1 MPAESGTLGH
11 VADLGLWVTADSLAE
26 LFSAAAVALAELM
39 VKGPRDGE
47 VAWLPLELTAA
58 DHAELLVELLG
69 EVVYRWDGEGLLTV
83 AVALDELTPVLLRG
97 RLGVVPR
104 RPSHRPGEPVKAV
117 TYHQAQVEPIGS
129 GWRAQVIL
137 DV

>member
-1 MPAESGTLGH
+1 MTAESGTIAH
-11 VADLGLWVTADSLAE
+11 TADLGLWVSADSLPE
-26 LFSAAAVALAELM
+26 LFSAAATALAELM

-47 VAWLPLELTAA
+47 LTWLPLEIAA
-58 DHAELLVELLG
+58 GDYPELLVELLG

-83 AVALDELTPVLLRG
+83 AVDLAELRPVGLRG

-104 RPSHRPGEPVKAV
+104 RSAHRPGEPVKAV
-117 TYHQAQVEPIGS
+117 TYHQAKVEPAGS